1 MYSLYIGDKDE
12 DEVLG
17 WLIQNVSELASTTKE
32 EFNYFNTYRGA
43 GDKWVMNTTDVSDV
57 SGQFDEIAL
66 IVFALREDAI
76 MAKLRFG
83 GSMS

>member
-1 MYSLYIGDKDE
+1 MYSLYIGDVDE

-32 EFNYFNTYRGA
+32 KFNCFDTYRGT
-43 GDKWVMNTTDVSDV
+43 DNKWVMNTTDVSDV
-57 SGQFDEIAL
+57 SGQFDEITL
-66 IVFALREDAI
+66 IVFALQEDAI

>member
-17 WLIQNVSELASTTKE
+17 WLIQNVSKLASTTKE

-43 GDKWVMNTTDVSDV
+43 DDKWVMNTTDVSDV
-57 SGQFDEIAL
+57 SGQFDEVTL
-66 IVFALREDAI
+66 IVFALHEDAI